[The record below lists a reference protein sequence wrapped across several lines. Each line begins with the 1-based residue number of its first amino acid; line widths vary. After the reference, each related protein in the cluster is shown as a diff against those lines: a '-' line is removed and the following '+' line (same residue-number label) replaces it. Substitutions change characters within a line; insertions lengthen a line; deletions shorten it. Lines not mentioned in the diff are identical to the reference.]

1 MIPNIIDIE
10 ASGFGATSYPIEI
23 GIVLGTGEK
32 YCSLIKPVAS
42 WTHWSDQAEQTHHIS
57 RELLHKR
64 GRTVIQVANEINQFL
79 DGQTV
84 YSDGWVVDNP
94 WLIELIHAARTDKT
108 FTISALEYILNEQQ
122 MASWHETQKRIIAEL
137 SLTRHR
143 ASTDAFIIQETYRR
157 TLNLE
162 GIKEVEC

>member
-10 ASGFGATSYPIEI
+10 ASGFDKSSYPIEI

-42 WTHWSDQAEQTHHIS
+42 WTYWSDQAEQNHHIS
-57 RELLHKR
+57 RELLQKK
-64 GRTVIQVANEINQFL
+64 GNSVNQVANELNQFL
-79 DGQTV
+79 DGKTV
-84 YSDGWVVDNP
+84 YSDGWVVDKP
-94 WLIELIHAARTDKT
+94 WLIELFYAARIDKT

-122 MASWHETQKRIIAEL
+122 MAIWHKTKNQVIAEL

-143 ASTDAFIIQETYRR
+143 ASNDAFIIQKTYTR
-157 TLNLE
+157 TLNTE
-162 GIKEVEC
+162 GI